1 MRNHLGSSNKGL
13 SYLWAMALNYMTK
26 RRGRFLTFVIIFC
39 LAWLRGICS
48 QTHTAIISAVSVI
61 GFEESDKLWDFGISP
76 VSTSLFVC
84 WGKTNLRRPLGSLQ
98 RHRIVT

>member
-39 LAWLRGICS
+39 LAWLRGIS
-48 QTHTAIISAVSVI
+48 PTAIISAVSVI
-61 GFEESDKLWDFGISP
+61 GFGESDKLWDFGISP

-84 WGKTNLRRPLGSLQ
+84 WGKTNLRRPLGTLQ
-98 RHRIVT
+98 RHLIVT